1 MPPPPKRKE
10 HPLPP
15 VRSRHERISDAVWGA
30 PDPSPEDRK
39 QLELIRQ
46 SARDGGR
53 QVEDIA
59 MRELEAK
66 GVGPGTMARTTPS
79 ASVASARRPLSL
91 GNLYQWSELH
101 HANDGRAAR
110 HVRQAREAG
119 RFGVDEGN
127 RCQFRTNSEGVVYPL
142 ANTCRGAHVTSAPA
156 RAYAPMR
163 PEDVEAF

>member
-1 MPPPPKRKE
+1 
-10 HPLPP
+10 LPP

-91 GNLYQWSELH
+91 GNHTS
-101 HANDGRAAR
+101 
-110 HVRQAREAG
+110 
-119 RFGVDEGN
+119 
-127 RCQFRTNSEGVVYPL
+127 
-142 ANTCRGAHVTSAPA
+142 GASYTTPTTAEQPGTSARLGRPA
-156 RAYAPMR
+156 ASASMKATAASSGPTAKVSCTR
-163 PEDVEAF
+163 